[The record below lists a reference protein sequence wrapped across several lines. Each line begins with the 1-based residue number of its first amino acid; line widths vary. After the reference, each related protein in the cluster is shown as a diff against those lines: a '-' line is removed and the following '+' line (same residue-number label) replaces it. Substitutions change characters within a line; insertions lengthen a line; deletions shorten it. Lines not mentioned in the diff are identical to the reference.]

1 MTVADK
7 VIQRIVVVVVAN
19 AIQRVVVV
27 VVVVVV
33 FKVIEMVGTEFI
45 RDLMTS
51 S

>member
-7 VIQRIVVVVVAN
+7 VIQR
-19 AIQRVVVV
+19 

-33 FKVIEMVGTEFI
+33 FKVIETVVTEFI